1 MVTDKSNALDAI
13 NLQQISWEI
22 PQESPRE
29 SPRELTGEGLRR
41 ALVFA
46 ALQGGAMLLGGL
58 LAQMRFA
65 GHAFFG
71 TAPFAIALAAAGSI
85 RYLGMSVLGAA
96 IGSFA
101 FLPYPANISV
111 MAAAGAAG
119 LFNLAVRKLGLA
131 RKGFVPVCAFA
142 CSLASGVICLLSP
155 QSAFYLAP
163 GATKWVFAL
172 CGAVLCGCSSY
183 FIILAQAGLSGGQT
197 DRAGRRRYHIN
208 RRERAALLLCCS
220 MLLASCG
227 GAAMGWFRPAHIA
240 AVLFVLAAAHC
251 WREAGGA
258 IAGCCAGAA
267 LVLAADEPAFTAVFA
282 LGGLLAGV
290 FSTLHGNTE
299 PNTKSIWKGSAFH
312 FIKNISTEHE
322 FAVPTAFLT
331 VPVAGGFALVCVFF
345 VALRANDADP
355 APAVVFAIESL
366 LAILIFL
373 LIPARLWNALRLR
386 FAAPEEAALTPPE
399 AEAVLQLSQTA
410 GALRKVSEYVEEVA
424 QGLEQLQL
432 PPEQSVYA
440 SAAQEV
446 CRTCPDHD
454 VCHKEHGNSA
464 AKLSAQYLKRMRR
477 YGSIS
482 VDDLEIARQN
492 CGIEQPCRRGE
503 AMCRALMQAYEIH
516 CAKKAGNQAQTQ
528 LRRAAAEQFDSLSLL
543 LDEVGARLARQKEFD
558 SGIAESAACVLE
570 DHGYHTS
577 SVFCAHGEEQA
588 AQLQARVIPE
598 SDRSSREE
606 LTAAIGR
613 ATGIAFDLPARAPVS
628 GEAEVLLTFHQRPR
642 YALET
647 GAVQMSSAHSD
658 YCGDFFDCFDDGSG
672 REVLIISDGMGTGGR
687 AAVDSALATEIF
699 SALVRTGLSF
709 EGSVR
714 IANQALLLKSNEESL
729 ATIDAAG
736 VNLYTGEVEFCKAG
750 GAASF
755 LRRRGKVSK
764 IELSALPAGILRSI
778 RPAQFRAMLEPG
790 DLLVM
795 VSDGMLGTE
804 EPDWICAALEDFDG
818 SDMQELAELLTG
830 LAVRQRQQ
838 AAGQVNARE
847 DDLTVICGR
856 LSVK

>member
-1 MVTDKSNALDAI
+1 MVTDKSNGLY
-13 NLQQISWEI
+13 LVK
-22 PQESPRE
+22 PRE
-29 SPRELTGEGLRR
+29 NAQEDLQTTFEEDLPKTSREHVRETLRR
-41 ALVFA
+41 ALAFA
-46 ALQGGAMLLGGL
+46 ALQGGAILLGGL

-71 TAPFAIALAAAGSI
+71 AAPFAVALAAAGSI
-85 RYLGMSVLGAA
+85 RFLGMEVLGAT

-131 RKGFVPVCAFA
+131 RKGYVPFCAFA

-155 QSAFYLAP
+155 QSAPYLP
-163 GATKWVFAL
+163 QGAVKWMFAL
-172 CGAVLCGCSSY
+172 CGAVLCSCSAY
-183 FIILAQAGLSGGQT
+183 FIILAQTGLSGGQT
-197 DRAGRRRYHIN
+197 DRIGRRRYHIN

-220 MLLASCG
+220 MLLASFG
-227 GAAMGWFRPAHIA
+227 GITMGLFRPVHIA
-240 AVLFVLAAAHC
+240 AVLFVLAAAYC

-267 LVLAADEPAFTAVFA
+267 LVLAADEPAFTAVFT

-290 FSTLHGNTE
+290 FSNLRTGAE
-299 PNTKSIWKGSAFH
+299 SGEKSIWKGSALH
-312 FIKNISTEHE
+312 FIKNIATEHE
-322 FAVPTAFLT
+322 FAAPSAFLT

-366 LAILIFL
+366 LAISIFL
-373 LIPARLWNALRLR
+373 LIPARLWNTLRLR
-386 FAAPEEAALTPPE
+386 FAAPEAVALTPPE

-446 CRTCPDHD
+446 CCTCPDHD
-454 VCHKEHGNSA
+454 FCHKAHGNSS

-503 AMCRALMQAYEIH
+503 AMCRALMQAYNIH

-543 LDEVGARLARQKEFD
+543 LDEVGARLARQKAFD
-558 SGIAESAACVLE
+558 AGVAETAIRVLE
-570 DHGYHTS
+570 DHGYHAD
-577 SVFCAHGEEQA
+577 SVVCAHGEEQA
-588 AQLQARVIPE
+588 AQLQARVLP
-598 SDRSSREE
+598 DADHSSREE

-628 GEAEVLLTFHQRPR
+628 GGAEILLTFNQRPR
-642 YALET
+642 YALKT
-647 GAVQMSSAHSD
+647 GAVQMSSGHSE
-658 YCGDFFDCFDDGSG
+658 YCGDFFDCFNDGSG
-672 REVLIISDGMGTGGR
+672 REVLIISDGIDR
-687 AAVDSALATEIF
+687 
-699 SALVRTGLSF
+699 
-709 EGSVR
+709 
-714 IANQALLLKSNEESL
+714 KS
-729 ATIDAAG
+729 T
-736 VNLYTGEVEFCKAG
+736 
-750 GAASF
+750 
-755 LRRRGKVSK
+755 
-764 IELSALPAGILRSI
+764 
-778 RPAQFRAMLEPG
+778 
-790 DLLVM
+790 
-795 VSDGMLGTE
+795 
-804 EPDWICAALEDFDG
+804 
-818 SDMQELAELLTG
+818 
-830 LAVRQRQQ
+830 
-838 AAGQVNARE
+838 
-847 DDLTVICGR
+847 R
-856 LSVK
+856 LNSSH

>member
-13 NLQQISWEI
+13 KQREILGETPQETHRENARESLRELSWE
-22 PQESPRE
+22 P
-29 SPRELTGEGLRR
+29 LRR
-41 ALVFA
+41 ALAFA
-46 ALQGGAMLLGGL
+46 ALQGGAMLLGLL

-71 TAPFAIALAAAGSI
+71 AAPFAIALAAAGSI
-85 RYLGMSVLGAA
+85 RWLGMEVLGAA

-111 MAAAGAAG
+111 MAATGAAG
-119 LFNLAVRKLGLA
+119 LFNLAVRKFGLA
-131 RKGFVPVCAFA
+131 RKGYVPFCAFA
-142 CSLASGVICLLSP
+142 CSLASGVICVLSP
-155 QSAFYLAP
+155 QSAFYIPP
-163 GATKWVFAL
+163 GAMKWVLAL

-208 RRERAALLLCCS
+208 RRERTALLLCCG
-220 MLLASCG
+220 MLLTSCG
-227 GAAMGWFRPAHIA
+227 GLAMGLFRPAHII

-267 LVLAADEPAFTAVFA
+267 LVLAADEPSFTAVLA

-290 FSTLHGNTE
+290 FSNLRTFNE
-299 PNTKSIWKGSAFH
+299 KSIWKGSALH
-312 FIKNISTEHE
+312 FIKNIATEHE
-322 FAVPTAFLT
+322 FATPSAFMT

-345 VALRANDADP
+345 VALSTNDADP

-366 LAILIFL
+366 LAISMFL

-386 FAAPEEAALTPPE
+386 FAAPEEAVLTPPE
-399 AEAVLQLSQTA
+399 AEAALQLSQTA

-454 VCHKEHGNSA
+454 FCHKTHGNAS

-543 LDEVGARLARQKEFD
+543 LEEVGARLARQKEFD
-558 SGIAESAACVLE
+558 SGIAESAMRVLE

-577 SVFCAHGEEQA
+577 GVVCAHDEEQA
-588 AQLQARVIPE
+588 VQLQARVLPE

-613 ATGIAFDLPARAPVS
+613 ATGIAFDLPARASVS
-628 GEAEVLLTFHQRPR
+628 GEAEVLLTFNQRPR

-647 GAVQMSSAHSD
+647 GAVQMSSSRSE
-658 YCGDFFDCFDDGSG
+658 YCGDFFDCFDDGNG
-672 REVLIISDGMGTGGR
+672 REVLVISDGMGTGGR

-699 SALVRTGLSF
+699 GALVRTDLSF
-709 EGSVR
+709 EGAVR

-736 VNLYTGEVEFCKAG
+736 VNLYTDRK
-750 GAASF
+750 
-755 LRRRGKVSK
+755 
-764 IELSALPAGILRSI
+764 
-778 RPAQFRAMLEPG
+778 
-790 DLLVM
+790 
-795 VSDGMLGTE
+795 
-804 EPDWICAALEDFDG
+804 
-818 SDMQELAELLTG
+818 
-830 LAVRQRQQ
+830 
-838 AAGQVNARE
+838 
-847 DDLTVICGR
+847 
-856 LSVK
+856 SVV